1 MPLSKRESEWN
12 YRSVGYSR
20 GYNQRIVADNRVQN
34 RAYVHTPNN
43 LTQISQYKQK
53 KAQNRR
59 KLNKKGV
66 FALFLIVLL
75 FVGFVTPFF
84 LRNVTKN
91 ILFGMPSNSQIKIDN
106 YNYLYQPVTKYLYNT
121 DFMNTHL
128 LIGAA
133 KKPLMQSVYT
143 TKELVGL
150 KKELQN
156 LLAGY
161 SKLDAG
167 IFVWDTS
174 NGNFVD
180 INSEKIFPAASV
192 IKIPVLISLFKAI
205 EEGKLKK
212 TDKISLENY
221 YRSPGSGSLQYK
233 AEGLSLTVDDLARL
247 MITESD
253 NSSTNILMSIIGSMT
268 AVNDDIKRWGLKNT
282 HINTWLPDLNGTNY
296 TTPKDLAVMLHNLDN
311 EAFLTLESRV
321 DIFDYM
327 GNVKNNRLL
336 AAGLPGDASIA
347 HKTGDIGSMLGD
359 AGIIYSPNGR
369 KYIVAILVKRPHN
382 NYAAKGLIVN
392 ASRIIYNYMTSY

>member
-1 MPLSKRESEWN
+1 
-12 YRSVGYSR
+12 
-20 GYNQRIVADNRVQN
+20 
-34 RAYVHTPNN
+34 
-43 LTQISQYKQK
+43 
-53 KAQNRR
+53 
-59 KLNKKGV
+59 
-66 FALFLIVLL
+66 
-75 FVGFVTPFF
+75 
-84 LRNVTKN
+84 
-91 ILFGMPSNSQIKIDN
+91 
-106 YNYLYQPVTKYLYNT
+106 
-121 DFMNTHL
+121 
-128 LIGAA
+128 
-133 KKPLMQSVYT
+133 MQSVYT

-253 NSSTNILMSIIGSMT
+253 NSSTNILMSTIGSMT

-382 NYAAKGLIVN
+382 NYAAKELIVN
-392 ASRIIYNYMTSY
+392 ASRIIYNYMTNY